1 MLVFMQKSNFFF
13 FKDILRSTVA
23 QKETMYKLIQNYSCL
38 RLVELPDWAGLG
50 GVRYVPEAWKRDDFM
65 EANKDE
71 LNRLN
76 LQIVQ
81 QLRNTDS
88 AFSAGKFISRSI

>member
-1 MLVFMQKSNFFF
+1 
-13 FKDILRSTVA
+13 
-23 QKETMYKLIQNYSCL
+23 MYKLIQNYSCL

-88 AFSAGKFISRSI
+88 AFSAGKFISRFI